1 MGVLTGCS
9 FDRVDKKTV
18 TNSAHLKKGKGMQ
31 TEISPYDATGY
42 REVLARLALQRANIM
57 HLVDLKRG
65 GYSPRRTEMR
75 IGRLTD
81 RPRSIS
87 ILSKSAPPVA

>member
-1 MGVLTGCS
+1 
-9 FDRVDKKTV
+9 
-18 TNSAHLKKGKGMQ
+18 MQ

-42 REVLARLALQRANIM
+42 KDKLARMGLQRANIM

-75 IGRLTD
+75 IGRVTD
-81 RPRSIS
+81 RPRSIA
-87 ILSKSAPPVA
+87 ILSKSAPRSLDVPTTGPAK

>member
-1 MGVLTGCS
+1 
-9 FDRVDKKTV
+9 
-18 TNSAHLKKGKGMQ
+18 MQ
-31 TEISPYDATGY
+31 TETSPYGATEY
-42 REVLARLALQRANIM
+42 RDVLARLALQRANIM

-81 RPRSIS
+81 RPQSIS
-87 ILSKSAPPVA
+87 NRKSPSLDVLPTGRSP

>member
-1 MGVLTGCS
+1 
-9 FDRVDKKTV
+9 
-18 TNSAHLKKGKGMQ
+18 MQ
-31 TEISPYDATGY
+31 TAISPYDATGY
-42 REVLARLALQRANIM
+42 RDVLARLALQRANIM

-75 IGRLTD
+75 IRRLTD
-81 RPRSIS
+81 RPLSIS